1 MNRDDLRDLAQE
13 RLEDARVLLKEG
25 RYAAAYYLSG
35 YVVECALKACI
46 AKHTKQFDFPP
57 DRATINGI
65 YVHNL
70 AVLVKSAQLGSTLDI
85 DSQKDREFAKNWSL
99 VQTWNEE
106 SRYRIPTELEA
117 CGLFEAI
124 SDNEHGVLPWISRH
138 W

>member
-1 MNRDDLRDLAQE
+1 MNRDDLRDLARE

-46 AKHTKQFDFPP
+46 AKRTRQFDFPP
-57 DRATINGI
+57 NQATIKEI

-85 DSQKDREFAKNWSL
+85 DSQKDKEFAKNWSL
-99 VQTWNEE
+99 VQTWNEG
-106 SRYRIPTELEA
+106 SRYGMPTKLDA
-117 CGLFEAI
+117 QGLFEAI
-124 SDNEHGVLPWISRH
+124 SDKQHGVLQWISQH